1 MITINIYDFDQ
12 DNFIGTNDIEQAVKL
27 LTQVAIN
34 IFAINIFPI
43 NINVFFK
50 LISIKISSQSI
61 LISISFHSSNI
72 KIFLININIFPINI
86 NINIFP
92 QFQFRIIEIIEYQ
105 KGQ

>member
-34 IFAINIFPI
+34 IFPI
-43 NINVFFK
+43 
-50 LISIKISSQSI
+50 
-61 LISISFHSSNI
+61 NI
-72 KIFLININIFPINI
+72 KIFPININIFPIDI

-92 QFQFRIIEIIEYQ
+92 QFQFGRIKIIDYR

>member
-34 IFAINIFPI
+34 IFPINIKIFPI
-43 NINVFFK
+43 NIN
-50 LISIKISSQSI
+50 
-61 LISISFHSSNI
+61 
-72 KIFLININIFPINI
+72 IFPIDININIFPINI

-92 QFQFRIIEIIEYQ
+92 QFQFGII
-105 KGQ
+105 

>member
-34 IFAINIFPI
+34 MFPI
-43 NINVFFK
+43 NI
-50 LISIKISSQSI
+50 
-61 LISISFHSSNI
+61 
-72 KIFLININIFPINI
+72 KIFPININIFPIDI